1 MPIQQLPLM
10 KGVGKDYRSADY
22 VDFLPVNMLATPKEV
37 LNSSGYLR
45 SFPGIDKKSDVA
57 GVSRGGMFNTAE
69 SIVYRV
75 MGTSLYRGE
84 TVFGDVSGSDRV
96 SMACS
101 YISQAVAHLGIMNLY
116 RYDGTVKQ
124 LDNWPEGEDR
134 TVKEWTSNSGAAT
147 DNFFTVPDDIGNGE
161 ITIYITPKT
170 TTGTAG
176 TMMTIGQ
183 NQWGEEISQ
192 ETSTTAPWLTKVLV
206 VGEPVAG
213 STVNI
218 SYIFTKP
225 SAVTGT
231 NATEFDVHFI
241 IPTYV
246 EYDIGYV
253 RDITRLRG
261 RYVWAKKDSD
271 TFGVTDL
278 EDESHPD
285 RYRALYRAESQP
297 DGIMGVDTWRDFI
310 VTFGTSTTEYFSI
323 TGSTD
328 ATSAIYVAQPSL
340 MVAKGIAG
348 THCKAQLGGSH
359 VIISHPATGAPSVY
373 VIDSGNAT
381 PIATATIEKIIRSY
395 SYDDLSTGVMETLR
409 FDSHEL
415 LLIHLPNHVLCYDAS
430 SSQNGPQWAV
440 LCTGLD
446 GEPHSSIDYIYEG
459 NTIGCGSKVSPVTG
473 ALNFAISS
481 QFGSHQEHILYTPL
495 FKADNARVFDFE
507 LEASTGVAQI
517 ADKLF
522 LSVTVDGIN
531 YGQEV
536 LISNNKP
543 FVYDKRVLMRRIGR
557 VRKNIGMKVR
567 VVTSSPVTLSGAQVR
582 IE

>member
-10 KGVGKDYRSADY
+10 KGVGKDYRTADY

-45 SFPGIDKKSDVA
+45 SFPGVDKKSDVA

-75 MGTSLYRGE
+75 LGNSLYRGD
-84 TVFGDVSGSDRV
+84 TVFGDVPDSDRV

-101 YISQAVAHLGIMNLY
+101 YVSQAVAHGGTLSMY
-116 RYDGTVKQ
+116 RYDGTVKT
-124 LDNWPEGEDR
+124 LTNWPEGEDR
-134 TVKEWTSNSGAAT
+134 VVKAWTSNSGAAA
-147 DNFFTVPDDIGNGE
+147 DNFFTVPSDIANGE

-170 TTGTAG
+170 TTGVTG
-176 TMMTIGQ
+176 TKITIGQ
-183 NQWGEEISQ
+183 SQWGDTVSQ
-192 ETSTTAPWLTKVLV
+192 DSSTTVPYLTNV
-206 VGEPVAG
+206 VIHGDPDAG
-213 STVNI
+213 STVQI
-218 SYIFTKP
+218 SYTFNKAAAI
-225 SAVTGT
+225 TGT

-241 IPTYV
+241 VPTYV
-246 EYDIGYV
+246 EYEIGEV
-253 RDITRLRG
+253 RDVCRLRG
-261 RYVWAKKDSD
+261 RYIWAKLGTD

-297 DGIMGVDTWRDFI
+297 DGIIGIDTWRDFI

-323 TGSTD
+323 TGTTD
-328 ATSAIYVAQPSL
+328 ATAAIYVAQPSL
-340 MVAKGIAG
+340 MVEKGIAG
-348 THCKAQLGGSH
+348 THCKAQVNGSH

-373 VIDSGNAT
+373 MIDSGNAT
-381 PIATATIEKIIRSY
+381 PIATSTIEKIIRSY
-395 SYDDLSTGVMETLR
+395 SYDDLSKGIMETVR

-415 LLIHLPNHVLCYDAS
+415 LLIHLPNHVLCYDAAA
-430 SSQNGPQWAV
+430 SQNGPQWAV
-440 LCTGLD
+440 LCTGLS
-446 GEPHSSIDYIYEG
+446 GAPHSSIDYIYEG
-459 NTIGCGSKVSPVTG
+459 NTIICGNKSEPLTG
-473 ALNFAISS
+473 SLNFSASS
-481 QFGSHQEHILYTPL
+481 QFGVHQEHILYTPL
-495 FKADNARVFDFE
+495 FKADNSRVFDFE

-522 LSVTVDGIN
+522 LSATVDGIN
-531 YGQEV
+531 YGQEI

-543 FVYDKRVLMRRIGR
+543 FIYDKRVLLRRIGR
-557 VRKNIGMKVR
+557 VRKNIGLKVR

>member
-10 KGVGKDYRSADY
+10 KGVGKDYRNADY
-22 VDFLPVNMLATPKEV
+22 VDFLPVNMLATPKEI

-75 MGTSLYRGE
+75 MGGSLYRGDE
-84 TVFGDVSGSDRV
+84 VFGSVSDSDRV

-101 YISQAVAHLGIMNLY
+101 YISQAVAHGGVMNLY
-116 RYDGTVKQ
+116 RYDGTVKK
-124 LDNWPEGEDR
+124 LENWPNGEDR
-134 TVKEWTSNSGAAT
+134 VVKNWVSTSGDAAS
-147 DNFFTVPDDIGNGE
+147 NFFNVPDDIENGE
-161 ITIYITPKT
+161 ITIYITPRA
-170 TTGTAG
+170 TGGAVG
-176 TMMTIGQ
+176 ALLTIGQ
-183 NQWGEEISQ
+183 SQWGEAISQ
-192 ETSTTAPWLTKVLV
+192 VESTTAPYLTNVIV
-206 VGEPVAG
+206 DGTPDSG
-213 STVNI
+213 NTVNI
-218 SYIFTKP
+218 SYTYNKP
-225 SAVTGT
+225 GSVVGNNNTL
-231 NATEFDVHFI
+231 FDVHFV

-246 EYDIGYV
+246 EYDIGEV
-253 RDITRLRG
+253 IDICRLRG
-261 RYVWAKKDSD
+261 RYIWAKKDSD

-348 THCKAQLGGSH
+348 THCKAQIGGSH

-395 SYDDLSTGVMETLR
+395 SYADLAKGVMETLR

-440 LCTGLD
+440 LCTGLN
-446 GEPHSSIDYIYEG
+446 GNPHSSIDYIYEG
-459 NTIGCGSKVSPVTG
+459 NSIVCANKSIPVT
-473 ALNFAISS
+473 ATLNFSSSS
-481 QFGSHQEHILYTPL
+481 QFDSHQEHILYTPL

-522 LSVTVDGIN
+522 LSATVDGIN
-531 YGQEV
+531 YGQEI

-543 FVYDKRVLMRRIGR
+543 FIYDKRVLLRRIGR

-582 IE
+582 VE